1 MIGVSLF
8 DGDARRPSAF
18 ARSPPSGPGVSAKWY
33 RAGAAQTARM
43 SSSDPQRSQPR
54 ISRFWPFRNA
64 YYGWAV
70 LSAGVLSS
78 FAIVPTQ
85 GPIVGLFNQP
95 IRDDLGW
102 SATDI
107 AIAFVVGTVAGGFF
121 SAITGKVL
129 DRRGARAV
137 ATISGVIIAL
147 SMIGL
152 SRMQEPWH
160 FWLFFGIARATAASG
175 AQLSVLV
182 SLASW
187 FVRMRGRAVGLVGM
201 GQRAAQAIMPLPLVA
216 IMGWLSWREA
226 WLVLGVLVV
235 LLLVIPSAVL
245 VRRRPEEFGL
255 LPDGQTSSSQAEG
268 GIDAESERV
277 EITWTLGQAKRTRQL
292 WLLIVG
298 QGGVILSLNATNL
311 HMTAHL
317 QDNGL
322 SLALAATVTTIFAA
336 TGALTVLPWGF
347 VMEHIH
353 VRYLGLTAT
362 ALLVVAMVLLVS
374 ASSFYA
380 GVVFGLTYGLAI
392 GAWTV
397 TSRMLFAN
405 YFGRRHFGSIRG
417 FAAQMM
423 VLANPAGPLLAGLI
437 RDATGS
443 FDIAFTIFAGVFVV
457 SFLSFLLAV
466 PLREPAAAFPEKG

>member
-1 MIGVSLF
+1 M
-8 DGDARRPSAF
+8 
-18 ARSPPSGPGVSAKWY
+18 
-33 RAGAAQTARM
+33 
-43 SSSDPQRSQPR
+43 
-54 ISRFWPFRNA
+54 
-64 YYGWAV
+64 
-70 LSAGVLSS
+70 LSAGVMSS
-78 FAIVPTQ
+78 FATVPTQ
-85 GPIVGLFNQP
+85 GPIVGVFNQP

-107 AIAFVVGTVAGGFF
+107 SIAFVIGTVAGGFV
-121 SAITGKVL
+121 AALIGNVL

-147 SMIGL
+147 TMIGL

-175 AQLSVLV
+175 AQLSVMV
-182 SLASW
+182 SVASW
-187 FVRMRGRAVGLVGM
+187 FVRMRGRAVGFLGT

-235 LLLVIPSAVL
+235 VFLVIPSAVL

-255 LPDGQTSSSQAEG
+255 LPDGQTSGARPSGDQTAG
-268 GIDAESERV
+268 MIDEASERV
-277 EITWTLGQAKRTRQL
+277 EVTWTLSQAKRTKQL
-292 WLLIVG
+292 WFLIVG

-347 VMEHIH
+347 AMEHIH
-353 VRYLGLTAT
+353 VRYLGLASTS
-362 ALLVVAMVLLVS
+362 LLVVAMLMLVS
-374 ASSFYA
+374 ASSFIA
-380 GVVFGLTYGLAI
+380 GVVFGLTYGVAI

-405 YFGRRHFGSIRG
+405 YFGRQHFGSIRG
-417 FAAQMM
+417 FAMRLM

-437 RDATGS
+437 RDRTGS
-443 FDIAFTIFAGVFVV
+443 FDTVFYIFAGIFVV
-457 SFLSFLLAV
+457 SFLSFLAAV
-466 PLREPAAAFPEKG
+466 PLREPAAAPANKA

>member
-1 MIGVSLF
+1 M
-8 DGDARRPSAF
+8 
-18 ARSPPSGPGVSAKWY
+18 
-33 RAGAAQTARM
+33 
-43 SSSDPQRSQPR
+43 
-54 ISRFWPFRNA
+54 
-64 YYGWAV
+64 
-70 LSAGVLSS
+70 SS
-78 FAIVPTQ
+78 FATVPTQ
-85 GPIVGLFNQP
+85 GPIIGVFNQP

-107 AIAFVVGTVAGGFF
+107 ALAFVIGTVAGGFM
-121 SAITGKVL
+121 SAVVGKIL

-147 SMIGL
+147 TMIGL

-160 FWLFFGIARATAASG
+160 FWIFFGIARATAASG
-175 AQLSVLV
+175 AQLSVMV

-187 FVRMRGRAVGLVGM
+187 FVRMRGRAVGFIGT
-201 GQRAAQAIMPLPLVA
+201 GQRTAQAIMPLPLVA

-245 VRRRPEEFGL
+245 LRRRPEEFGL
-255 LPDGQTSSSQAEG
+255 LPDGRDSDGQSGSELE
-268 GIDAESERV
+268 DASEKV
-277 EITWTLGQAKRTRQL
+277 EVTYSLVQAKRTRQL
-292 WLLIVG
+292 WFLILG
-298 QGGVILSLNATNL
+298 NGGVILSLNATNL

-347 VMEHIH
+347 ALEHIH
-353 VRYLGLTAT
+353 VRYVGLTST
-362 ALLVVAMVLLVS
+362 SLLVVAMLLLVS
-374 ASSFYA
+374 ASSFVA

-405 YFGRRHFGSIRG
+405 YFGRQHFGSIRG
-417 FAAQMM
+417 FAARLM
-423 VLANPAGPLLAGLI
+423 VLANPAGPLLAAQI
-437 RDATGS
+437 RDRMGS
-443 FDIAFTIFAGVFVV
+443 FDAVFYIFAGVFVV
-457 SFLSFLLAV
+457 SFLSFLIAV
-466 PLREPAAAFPEKG
+466 PLREPPGDAPKAA

>member
-1 MIGVSLF
+1 M
-8 DGDARRPSAF
+8 
-18 ARSPPSGPGVSAKWY
+18 
-33 RAGAAQTARM
+33 
-43 SSSDPQRSQPR
+43 
-54 ISRFWPFRNA
+54 
-64 YYGWAV
+64 
-70 LSAGVLSS
+70 SS
-78 FAIVPTQ
+78 FATVPTQ
-85 GPIVGLFNQP
+85 GPIIGVFNQP

-107 AIAFVVGTVAGGFF
+107 ALAFVIGTVAGGFM
-121 SAITGKVL
+121 SAVVGKIL

-147 SMIGL
+147 TMIGL

-160 FWLFFGIARATAASG
+160 FWIFFGIARATAASG
-175 AQLSVLV
+175 AQLSVMV

-187 FVRMRGRAVGLVGM
+187 FVRMRGRAVGFIGT
-201 GQRAAQAIMPLPLVA
+201 GQRTAQAIMPLPLVA

-245 VRRRPEEFGL
+245 LRRRPEEFGL
-255 LPDGQTSSSQAEG
+255 LPDGRDSDGQSGSELE
-268 GIDAESERV
+268 DASEKV
-277 EITWTLGQAKRTRQL
+277 EVTYSLVQAKRTRQL
-292 WLLIVG
+292 WFLILG
-298 QGGVILSLNATNL
+298 NGGVILSLNATNL

-347 VMEHIH
+347 ALEHIH
-353 VRYLGLTAT
+353 VRYVGLTST
-362 ALLVVAMVLLVS
+362 SLLVVAMLLLVS
-374 ASSFYA
+374 ASSFVA

-405 YFGRRHFGSIRG
+405 YFGRQHFGSIRG
-417 FAAQMM
+417 FAARLM
-423 VLANPAGPLLAGLI
+423 VLANPAGPLLAAQI
-437 RDATGS
+437 RDRMGS
-443 FDIAFTIFAGVFVV
+443 FDAVFYIFAGVFVV
-457 SFLSFLLAV
+457 SFLSFLIAV
-466 PLREPAAAFPEKG
+466 PLREPPEDAPKAA